1 MTRIESE
8 PVEIVDVRLT
18 VASSGYASIRNRIE
32 ARLADHMR
40 NLEADR
46 DHEETIA
53 TRAKIRELRAVLAI
67 PMQIEAEWKAKK

>member
-1 MTRIESE
+1 MTRIKTE

-18 VASSGYASIRNRIE
+18 VASPGYHSIRKRIE
-32 ARLADHMR
+32 ARLADHLL

-46 DHEETIA
+46 TEKETIE

-67 PMQIEAEWKAKK
+67 PQQIEAEWRAKS